1 MSDKGSASSSLIF
14 SPFHLIRKTDAGNLS
29 RASFAT
35 TFVLCSCEIRGPK
48 KRPVNVIRN
57 FHVFFFFFFAFQML
71 LREHYD
77 KFPILILKDIKYQ
90 ELQAMMNY
98 MYRGEVNITQ
108 ETLGSFLKA
117 AESLQIR
124 GLTDNTNCVDNNN
137 GMVRDTS
144 SSHGYHA
151 SKKAMPDSRKIVVP
165 STPLISQQRSR
176 SPTMVSQPTK
186 KYLKSPIIVENH
198 HANNNSKS
206 IEPVENNSPSI
217 KRRKLLPPIKSEG
230 LVVTPINPS
239 TSTYNH
245 LDVSSVCEVPSQ
257 PQSIPA
263 VEGKANVPSPSVP
276 PKIESPHMD
285 ITPVITNK
293 IPMSVGNGNT
303 NPSEALI
310 KPKPMAELV
319 KVKNE
324 QLDDSYN
331 EDTNDDSY
339 TTEDNDNDRDE
350 NSHLSVGL
358 SFQNNQSGISEFLF
372 FSFSP
377 PHIIIS
383 SYYWLF

>member
-1 MSDKGSASSSLIF
+1 
-14 SPFHLIRKTDAGNLS
+14 
-29 RASFAT
+29 
-35 TFVLCSCEIRGPK
+35 
-48 KRPVNVIRN
+48 
-57 FHVFFFFFFAFQML
+57 ML

-124 GLTDNTNCVDNNN
+124 GLTDNSNCVENNN
-137 GMVRDTS
+137 GIVRDNNT
-144 SSHGYHA
+144 SHGYHVN
-151 SKKAMPDSRKIVVP
+151 KKMPDSRKIVP
-165 STPLISQQRSR
+165 TTPLISQQRSR
-176 SPTMVSQPTK
+176 SPPMVSQSSK
-186 KYLKSPIIVENH
+186 KYLKSPVVVENH
-198 HANNNSKS
+198 QNSNSKS
-206 IEPVENNSPSI
+206 TELVENNSPSI
-217 KRRKLLPPIKSEG
+217 KRRKFMPPIKSEG

-239 TSTYNH
+239 TSTYNN
-245 LDVSSVCEVPSQ
+245 LDVSNVCEVPSQ

-263 VEGKANVPSPSVP
+263 IEGKANVPSPSIP

-293 IPMSVGNGNT
+293 VPPGN
-303 NPSEALI
+303 NPASEALV

-324 QLDDSYN
+324 QLEDSYN

-350 NSHLSVGL
+350 NLHMSGGL
-358 SFQNNQSGISEFLF
+358 SFQNNQSGTSTFFNYVIIESYYENFIFLF
-372 FSFSP
+372 IHRFRKRYRTSSNGPRWQQQSSRFSR
-377 PHIIIS
+377 
-383 SYYWLF
+383 

>member
-1 MSDKGSASSSLIF
+1 
-14 SPFHLIRKTDAGNLS
+14 
-29 RASFAT
+29 
-35 TFVLCSCEIRGPK
+35 
-48 KRPVNVIRN
+48 
-57 FHVFFFFFFAFQML
+57 ML

-124 GLTDNTNCVDNNN
+124 GLTDSNSSNNNNCVENNN
-137 GMVRDTS
+137 GVARDTAVAAAAAAAT
-144 SSHGYHA
+144 HPYHT
-151 SKKAMPDSRKIVVP
+151 KKVPDSRKLV
-165 STPLISQQRSR
+165 SSSPLLSQQRSR
-176 SPTMVSQPTK
+176 SPLMNAAQTK
-186 KYLKSPIIVENH
+186 KYPKSTPVVENH
-198 HANNNSKS
+198 QIVSNSKS
-206 IEPVENNSPSI
+206 SEPVEINNSST

-239 TSTYNH
+239 MSTYNNV
-245 LDVSSVCEVPSQ
+245 DVNNVCDVPSQ

-285 ITPVITNK
+285 ITPVVVANK
-293 IPMSVGNGNT
+293 APSAAGNT
-303 NPSEALI
+303 TSVTPEPVL
-310 KPKPMAELV
+310 KPKPVSDLV
-319 KVKNE
+319 KVKSE

-339 TTEDNDNDRDE
+339 TTEDNCENDRDE
-350 NSHLSVGL
+350 SMQMVGL
-358 SFQNNQSGISEFLF
+358 HFQNSQSGTSELDLVFTENLVCPRAVTRLSLKKFWKPFL
-372 FSFSP
+372 S
-377 PHIIIS
+377 
-383 SYYWLF
+383 WK